1 MVYEMVFLERKS
13 SRSASPSSSKRQ
25 KIVCFSTHLLVH
37 SLFHIVYM
45 SLGIVIPSCVD
56 LERKTIS
63 YTKYIYV
70 FDSEMRWHWHTWSLL
85 LQKPPAAVTK
95 EAMIIVIIPFSLL
108 DVSKKWV
115 LSFEE
120 TVYTSQQHAMP
131 CCCHHHRHLISS
143 VTKVWGTW
151 WCWMK
156 LAREMGYIR
165 MATKISGNFLYS

>member
-1 MVYEMVFLERKS
+1 MIIIHEEMKKRRNIS
-13 SRSASPSSSKRQ
+13 SNLCIRITCNYGIWNGFSK
-25 KIVCFSTHLLVH
+25 KVITITIIVKKTENCVLCTRLLVH
-37 SLFHIVYM
+37 SLLHCVYI
-45 SLGIVIPSCVD
+45 SLGVAKMITSCVD
-56 LERKTIS
+56 FEKETIS

-120 TVYTSQQHAMP
+120 TVYTSQQHTTHHAMLLP
-131 CCCHHHRHLISS
+131 SSSPSHIFRH
-143 VTKVWGTW
+143 
-151 WCWMK
+151 
-156 LAREMGYIR
+156 
-165 MATKISGNFLYS
+165 